1 MISSRSLDALSDS
14 KWQGSND
21 QGRERVV
28 IIRPNTSAFQVV
40 SPKEH
45 EIPLELMRDVNPFS
59 VT

>member
-1 MISSRSLDALSDS
+1 LDALSDS